1 MEDRGTDHA
10 GNGGVII
17 SKRPSYTVQATS
29 QLETFMSLYQIL
41 IEGRNFLI
49 TVEGDCAKHGF
60 LTYRYVEASD
70 PESAGNKAVQ
80 MIREA
85 EDLREITVNASDDP
99 PIVNVEG
106 ILEITSGDE
115 TERIPPNFIYY
126 RENPKRWWQFWKR

>member
-80 MIREA
+80 MIRGSVRTSRLVNFSACELHAVALGKEGYAHADAGLFRLPEA
-85 EDLREITVNASDDP
+85 V
-99 PIVNVEG
+99 
-106 ILEITSGDE
+106 
-115 TERIPPNFIYY
+115 
-126 RENPKRWWQFWKR
+126 